1 MLIAKG
7 NYGKSMTKSL
17 SVSEA
22 AAVYG
27 TAIADLQHPIIL
39 QQEGQPLAVIVAFN
53 EYQHLRA
60 LAVDEAQRQQA
71 GWQALDML
79 LKDMHGRL
87 SDYTPEQV
95 EAEISLARAEAK
107 QARHDRSSLSFAW
120 HQWRAI

>member
-7 NYGKSMTKSL
+7 NYGKGMTKSL

-107 QARHDRSSLSFAW
+107 QARHDRSS
-120 HQWRAI
+120 R